1 MTALLQQACDR
12 VNAELDAEQKPRVA
26 DFRVLPKELDP
37 EAGDEVTSTNKVRRR
52 QLAVKFAALIDE
64 MYDDAGRPAAPA
76 MLEGRAG

>member
-12 VNAELDAEQKPRVA
+12 VNAELDAEAEASGRG
-26 DFRVLPKELDP
+26 LPGAAKELDP